1 MKLTDGPHAT
11 EKSGVEEKAFHS
23 DIQPITK
30 GERDAQVLARLGKK
44 SVLERRFGFLSMLGF
59 TCTILITW
67 EGSLILFT
75 TGLTNGGS
83 AGLVYGYLLVWIGTI
98 AVFATMAELASMAP
112 TAGGQYHWVWMLAP
126 QRCRKFLSYIMGW
139 LVICGWQAILAG
151 GGYFGG
157 ALIVALIQ
165 LNHDNYVPELW
176 HGTLLFWAI
185 VILSVFINTAAT
197 SILPT
202 IETLI
207 LVLHVVGFFAV
218 LIPVVHLAPN
228 KASAHDVF
236 TQFSNDG
243 GWSSQGLSF
252 FIGLIGNVYAMVGC
266 DSAVHMAEEI
276 HNAEFVV
283 PWSMLTTTL
292 LNGALGFAIVIAVL
306 FVTTDISAAL
316 ASPTGVLG
324 YPFMQI
330 FYDATG
336 SKAGS
341 SVLIAVMIIMD
352 IAATI
357 AFIATASR
365 LVWAFAR
372 DRGLPGWRT
381 VSKVQSKTAIP
392 LLAVVITSLVA
403 CLIGLINIG
412 SSAAFNDVIS
422 LGISSLYASYI
433 ITESLLL
440 WRRCT
445 GAIRKATDVANDT
458 GEANQLV
465 WGPFCLPGI
474 FGILVNAFAVGF
486 AIIIFFFSFW
496 PVTTPVTAA
505 RMNFSVLMTGSVVL
519 FAVLYYVVWARKTY
533 EGPIVEVTPLSMG
546 E

>member
-1 MKLTDGPHAT
+1 MKLTDGPHPT
-11 EKSGVEEKAFHS
+11 DEGRMEKGPFNS
-23 DIQPITK
+23 DIQPVTK

-98 AVFATMAELASMAP
+98 AVFTTMAELASMAP

-126 QRCRKFLSYIMGW
+126 PWCRRFLSYIMGW
-139 LVICGWQAILAG
+139 LVICGWQALLAG

-185 VILSVFINTAAT
+185 VIIAVLINTAAT
-197 SILPT
+197 SLLPK
-202 IETLI
+202 IETFI
-207 LVLHVVGFFAV
+207 LVLHVAGFFAV

-236 TQFSNDG
+236 TQFSNGG
-243 GWSSQGLSF
+243 GWPTQGLSF
-252 FIGLIGNVYAMVGC
+252 LIGLIGSVYAMFGC

-276 HNAEFVV
+276 QNAAVVV
-283 PWSMLTTTL
+283 PWSMLTTTV
-292 LNGALGFAIVIAVL
+292 LNGSLGFAIVIAVL
-306 FVTTDISAAL
+306 FVTADITAAL
-316 ASPTGVLG
+316 ASPTGALG

-341 SVLIAVMIIMD
+341 SVLIAIMIVMD
-352 IAATI
+352 IASTI

-365 LVWAFAR
+365 LIWAFAR

-381 VSKVQSKTAIP
+381 VSKVRSIAFLKMHTVLGSLTDQLARSNPKPQS
-392 LLAVVITSLVA
+392 
-403 CLIGLINIG
+403 
-412 SSAAFNDVIS
+412 
-422 LGISSLYASYI
+422 
-433 ITESLLL
+433 
-440 WRRCT
+440 
-445 GAIRKATDVANDT
+445 
-458 GEANQLV
+458 
-465 WGPFCLPGI
+465 PFSP
-474 FGILVNAFAVGF
+474 
-486 AIIIFFFSFW
+486 S
-496 PVTTPVTAA
+496 
-505 RMNFSVLMTGSVVL
+505 
-519 FAVLYYVVWARKTY
+519 
-533 EGPIVEVTPLSMG
+533 
-546 E
+546 

>member
-11 EKSGVEEKAFHS
+11 EKNDMEEKAFHS
-23 DIQPITK
+23 DIQPVTK

-126 QRCRKFLSYIMGW
+126 QRCRRFLSYIMGW

-197 SILPT
+197 RILPT

-252 FIGLIGNVYAMVGC
+252 FVGLIGNVYAMIGC

-276 HNAEFVV
+276 HNAELVV

-306 FVTTDISAAL
+306 FVTTDITAAL

-381 VSKVQSKTAIP
+381 VSKVQSTTAIP
-392 LLAVVITSLVA
+392 LLAVIITSLVA

-412 SSAAFNDVIS
+412 SSAAFNDVVS
-422 LGISSLYASYI
+422 LGVSSLYASYV

-465 WGPFCLPGI
+465 WGPFRLPGI

-505 RMNFSVLMTGSVVL
+505 HMNFSVLMTGSVVL

-533 EGPIVEVTPLSMG
+533 EGPIVEVTPLSMV

>member
-1 MKLTDGPHAT
+1 MKLTDEPHPTNEARR
-11 EKSGVEEKAFHS
+11 EEWPFNS

-59 TCTILITW
+59 TCTILVTW

-98 AVFATMAELASMAP
+98 AVFTTMAELASMAP

-126 QRCRKFLSYIMGW
+126 PWCRRFLSYIMGW
-139 LVICGWQAILAG
+139 LVICGWQALLAG

-185 VILSVFINTAAT
+185 VIIAVLINTAAT
-197 SILPT
+197 SLLPT
-202 IETLI
+202 IETFI
-207 LVLHVVGFFAV
+207 LVLHVAGFFAV

-236 TQFSNDG
+236 TQFSNGG
-243 GWSSQGLSF
+243 GWPTQGLSF
-252 FIGLIGNVYAMVGC
+252 FIGLIGSVYAMFGC

-276 HNAEFVV
+276 QNAEVMV
-283 PWSMLTTTL
+283 PWSMLTTTV
-292 LNGALGFAIVIAVL
+292 LNGSLGFAIVIAVL
-306 FVTTDISAAL
+306 FVTADITAAL
-316 ASPTGVLG
+316 ASPTGALG

-341 SVLIAVMIIMD
+341 SVLIAIMIVMD

-365 LVWAFAR
+365 LIWAFAR

-381 VSKVQSKTAIP
+381 VSKVRSISFLKTLTVLGLFTDHFARFNPKQQS
-392 LLAVVITSLVA
+392 
-403 CLIGLINIG
+403 
-412 SSAAFNDVIS
+412 
-422 LGISSLYASYI
+422 
-433 ITESLLL
+433 
-440 WRRCT
+440 
-445 GAIRKATDVANDT
+445 
-458 GEANQLV
+458 
-465 WGPFCLPGI
+465 PFSP
-474 FGILVNAFAVGF
+474 
-486 AIIIFFFSFW
+486 S
-496 PVTTPVTAA
+496 
-505 RMNFSVLMTGSVVL
+505 
-519 FAVLYYVVWARKTY
+519 
-533 EGPIVEVTPLSMG
+533 
-546 E
+546 

>member
-1 MKLTDGPHAT
+1 MKHTDGHHAT
-11 EKSGVEEKAFHS
+11 DEVRIETEPSNSE
-23 DIQPITK
+23 IQPLTN

-98 AVFATMAELASMAP
+98 AVFTTMAELASMAP

-126 QRCRKFLSYIMGW
+126 PWCRRFLSYIMGW

-165 LNHDNYVPELW
+165 LNHDNYVPESW

-185 VILSVFINTAAT
+185 IILSVFINTAAT
-197 SILPT
+197 SILPKL
-202 IETLI
+202 ETFI
-207 LVLHVVGFFAV
+207 LVLHVAGFFAV

-236 TQFSNDG
+236 TQFSNGG
-243 GWSSQGLSF
+243 GWPTQGLSF
-252 FIGLIGNVYAMVGC
+252 FIGLIGSVYAMFGC

-276 HNAEFVV
+276 QNAEVVV
-283 PWSMLTTTL
+283 PWSMLTTTV
-292 LNGALGFAIVIAVL
+292 LNGSLGFAIVIAVL
-306 FVTTDISAAL
+306 FVTKDITAAL

-324 YPFMQI
+324 YPFIQI

-341 SVLIAVMIIMD
+341 SVLVAIMIVMD
-352 IAATI
+352 IAGTI

-365 LVWAFAR
+365 LIWAFAR

-381 VSKVQSKTAIP
+381 VSKVRS
-392 LLAVVITSLVA
+392 
-403 CLIGLINIG
+403 
-412 SSAAFNDVIS
+412 
-422 LGISSLYASYI
+422 ISSPRAF
-433 ITESLLL
+433 TAFVSL
-440 WRRCT
+440 
-445 GAIRKATDVANDT
+445 TDY
-458 GEANQLV
+458 L
-465 WGPFCLPGI
+465 
-474 FGILVNAFAVGF
+474 
-486 AIIIFFFSFW
+486 
-496 PVTTPVTAA
+496 A
-505 RMNFSVLMTGSVVL
+505 RSNPKPQSPSS
-519 FAVLYYVVWARKTY
+519 
-533 EGPIVEVTPLSMG
+533 PS
-546 E
+546 

>member
-1 MKLTDGPHAT
+1 MKPTDEPHT
-11 EKSGVEEKAFHS
+11 SDRDRMEKRPYHS
-23 DIQPITK
+23 DVQQVTK
-30 GERDAQVLARLGKK
+30 AERDAHVLARLGKK
-44 SVLERRFGFLSMLGF
+44 SVLERRFGFLSIFGF

-98 AVFATMAELASMAP
+98 AVFTTMAELASMAP

-126 QRCRKFLSYIMGW
+126 PWCRKFLSYIMGW

-157 ALIVALIQ
+157 TTIVALIQ
-165 LNHDNYVPELW
+165 LNHGNYVPELW

-185 VILSVFINTAAT
+185 VVVAVFINTVISSALPKIE
-197 SILPT
+197 SFIL
-202 IETLI
+202 I
-207 LVLHVVGFFAV
+207 VHVVGFFAV
-218 LIPVVHLAPN
+218 LIPVVALAPN

-236 TQFSNDG
+236 TKFSNG
-243 GWSSQGLSF
+243 GAWPSQGLSF
-252 FIGLIGNVYAMVGC
+252 FIGLVGNVYAMFGC

-276 HNAEFVV
+276 KNAEIVV
-283 PWSMLTTTL
+283 PWSMLTTTV

-306 FVTTDISAAL
+306 FVTIDISAAL
-316 ASPTGVLG
+316 SSPTGVLG

-336 SKAGS
+336 SRAGA
-341 SVLIAVMIIMD
+341 SVLIAILIVMD
-352 IAATI
+352 VASTI
-357 AFIATASR
+357 AYLTTVSR

-372 DRGLPGWRT
+372 DRGLPGWRS

-392 LLAVVITSLVA
+392 FLAVIITSLIA
-403 CLIGLINIG
+403 CLIGLVNIG
-412 SSAAFNDVIS
+412 SSTAFNDVIS
-422 LGISSLYASYI
+422 LGVSSLYASYI

-440 WRRCT
+440 WRRCR
-445 GAIRKATDVANDT
+445 GDIRKAKDVGDGT

-465 WGPFCLPGI
+465 WGPFHLPGV
-474 FGILVNAFAVGF
+474 FGIIVNAWAVVFG
-486 AIIIFFFSFW
+486 IIIFFFSFW
-496 PVTTPVTAA
+496 PVATPVTAVH
-505 RMNFSVLMTGSVVL
+505 MNFSVLMTGAVVL
-519 FAVLYYVVWARKTY
+519 FAVLYYALWARKTY
-533 EGPIVEVTPLSMG
+533 EGPIVEVTPLSTV